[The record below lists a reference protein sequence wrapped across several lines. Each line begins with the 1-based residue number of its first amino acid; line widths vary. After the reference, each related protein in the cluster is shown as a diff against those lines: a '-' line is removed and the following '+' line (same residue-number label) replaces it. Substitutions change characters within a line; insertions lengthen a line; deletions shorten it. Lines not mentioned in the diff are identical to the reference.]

1 MQVAVLEGHE
11 NEVKCAVFSP
21 SGSLLATCG
30 RDKTVWIW
38 ESFPGDDFECVD
50 VKQGHSQDVKMVA
63 WHPTSNVLASASY
76 DNTIKLWKEDADGS
90 EWCDFGTGTY
100 AALWLSLDA
109 CCMHIC
115 MKSPVCCEEVVCK
128 CSESTFL
135 LSASACDL
143 PASLFLGLCCGME
156 APVVEQLLA
165 LDALGCA

>member
-63 WHPTSNVLASASY
+63 WHPKTNVLASASY
-76 DNTIKLWKEDADGS
+76 DNSIKLWKEDADGS
-90 EWCDFGTGTY
+90 EWCGLGRYRTSF
-100 AALWLSLDA
+100 LWHA
-109 CCMHIC
+109 
-115 MKSPVCCEEVVCK
+115 
-128 CSESTFL
+128 ESVLFFHMRTLYHVL
-135 LSASACDL
+135 L
-143 PASLFLGLCCGME
+143 
-156 APVVEQLLA
+156 
-165 LDALGCA
+165 